1 MLKTKEEMKL
11 LFVDVIIPIP
21 VPHLFT
27 YNVPDEFRGEVAPG
41 KRAIVPFGKQKIQS
55 GLIRRIHDK
64 PGTGNIKAIQAVLDD
79 SPLVNEKQFEFWDWI
94 VNYYLCHPGEVM
106 NAALPSALKLQSE
119 TNIIINADFDPENIH
134 LSDDEFLV
142 FEVLQ
147 EKNELSVDDVAKL
160 LNKKNVHS
168 LLNTMLQK
176 GALYLSEEI
185 EERYRPKLES
195 RISLSSNYQGDKQ
208 LEDLFL
214 QLEQDKRK
222 ARQLESLMVFLK
234 YLYADK
240 STDYV
245 KKNIL
250 RADPNFSDSSL
261 QTLIKHNILIEQEVR
276 IDRISVPDTE
286 KLAPQKLNEMQDKA
300 LKEVLSEMQSKD
312 VTYIHGVTSS
322 GKTEVYIHLIDQVLR
337 SGKQVLYLLPEIALT
352 TQIIT
357 RLRKHFGN
365 TVGVYHSR
373 YSNNERVEIWNN
385 VLDFKKDKAGSDKAQ
400 LVLGARSAL
409 FLPFTDLGL
418 IVVDEEHDSSYKQTD
433 PAPRYHARDSAIVLA
448 GIHKA
453 KVVLGSATP
462 SLESYYNA
470 MEGRFGLVQMNE
482 RFGGVQMPSIL
493 VADIRESKRKR
504 MMKSHFTPE
513 LMKSISSAL
522 EKKEQVILFQN
533 RRGFSPYLECNRC
546 AWIPHCK
553 NCSVTL
559 TYHKGN
565 HQIKC
570 HYCGFIQPVPS
581 TCQQCGDHQMEIR
594 GFGTEKI
601 EEEIALLF
609 PDARIA
615 RMDLDAT
622 RTKNAFQRIISE
634 FEERNIDI
642 LVGTQMVTK
651 GLDFDNVST
660 IGIIN
665 ADQLLNFPDFRSF
678 ERSYQLMAQVS
689 GRSGRKEKR
698 GHVVIQ
704 TQQPDHWVIADVV
717 KNDYV
722 SFYKR
727 DLEERRKFKYP
738 PHSRLIEI
746 ILKHRDKELLDD
758 AAAVFADMIRKKLGK
773 RVFGPHV
780 PLVSRIKNR
789 YLKLFLIKIDKSESS
804 SEAKKLLKQSIT
816 AFHDNRLYQGVIL
829 HLDVDPM

>member
-1 MLKTKEEMKL
+1 
-11 LFVDVIIPIP
+11 
-21 VPHLFT
+21 
-27 YNVPDEFRGEVAPG
+27 
-41 KRAIVPFGKQKIQS
+41 
-55 GLIRRIHDK
+55 
-64 PGTGNIKAIQAVLDD
+64 
-79 SPLVNEKQFEFWDWI
+79 
-94 VNYYLCHPGEVM
+94 
-106 NAALPSALKLQSE
+106 
-119 TNIIINADFDPENIH
+119 
-134 LSDDEFLV
+134 
-142 FEVLQ
+142 
-147 EKNELSVDDVAKL
+147 
-160 LNKKNVHS
+160 
-168 LLNTMLQK
+168 
-176 GALYLSEEI
+176 
-185 EERYRPKLES
+185 
-195 RISLSSNYQGDKQ
+195 
-208 LEDLFL
+208 
-214 QLEQDKRK
+214 
-222 ARQLESLMVFLK
+222 
-234 YLYADK
+234 
-240 STDYV
+240 
-245 KKNIL
+245 
-250 RADPNFSDSSL
+250 
-261 QTLIKHNILIEQEVR
+261 
-276 IDRISVPDTE
+276 
-286 KLAPQKLNEMQDKA
+286 
-300 LKEVLSEMQSKD
+300 
-312 VTYIHGVTSS
+312 
-322 GKTEVYIHLIDQVLR
+322 
-337 SGKQVLYLLPEIALT
+337 
-352 TQIIT
+352 
-357 RLRKHFGN
+357 
-365 TVGVYHSR
+365 
-373 YSNNERVEIWNN
+373 
-385 VLDFKKDKAGSDKAQ
+385 
-400 LVLGARSAL
+400 
-409 FLPFTDLGL
+409 
-418 IVVDEEHDSSYKQTD
+418 
-433 PAPRYHARDSAIVLA
+433 
-448 GIHKA
+448 
-453 KVVLGSATP
+453 
-462 SLESYYNA
+462 
-470 MEGRFGLVQMNE
+470 
-482 RFGGVQMPSIL
+482 
-493 VADIRESKRKR
+493 
-504 MMKSHFTPE
+504 
-513 LMKSISSAL
+513 
-522 EKKEQVILFQN
+522 
-533 RRGFSPYLECNRC
+533 
-546 AWIPHCK
+546 
-553 NCSVTL
+553 
-559 TYHKGN
+559 
-565 HQIKC
+565 
-570 HYCGFIQPVPS
+570 
-581 TCQQCGDHQMEIR
+581 MEIR